1 MPSRSQGCAKKSSGK
16 ASAKSS
22 RRNSASN
29 ATQQEP
35 VQAAT
40 VNDVPDVAGEVDTP
54 THASG
59 SENDV
64 AGEVATVGSGS
75 ESGVAG
81 EVDTPTHAS
90 GSESDADIMIEEE
103 EESEASLASWN
114 GAVGEGELFEPA
126 TVAQD
131 EDQQEESFSPTQSCA
146 GDYDNLHDLDHLDL
160 STPAL

>member
-1 MPSRSQGCAKKSSGK
+1 MPLRSQGCAKKSSGK

-40 VNDVPDVAGEVDTP
+40 VNDVPD
-54 THASG
+54 
-59 SENDV
+59 
-64 AGEVATVGSGS
+64 
-75 ESGVAG
+75 VAG

>member
-1 MPSRSQGCAKKSSGK
+1 MPSRSQGCAKKNSGK

-29 ATQQEP
+29 ATQQKP
-35 VQAAT
+35 QKPGQAAT
-40 VNDVPDVAGEVDTP
+40 VNDVAGEVDTP

-64 AGEVATVGSGS
+64 AGEIATVASGS
-75 ESGVAG
+75 ENDIAG
-81 EVDTPTHAS
+81 EVGTPTHAS

-131 EDQQEESFSPTQSCA
+131 DDQQEESFSPTQSCA

-160 STPAL
+160 STPTL